1 MPEWVLAFAGTIER
15 RRASLDYPK
24 EEQLADRPLDAGTYV
39 DAAAALIG
47 LPLDPAHRPGVIL
60 NMQRI
65 AEMAALVMA
74 FPLPEGTEPAPVF
87 RP

>member
-1 MPEWVLAFAGTIER
+1 MT
-15 RRASLDYPK
+15 K
-24 EEQLADRPLDAGTYV
+24 NEEGELADRSSDIEVYV

-60 NMQRI
+60 NMHRI
-65 AEMAALVMA
+65 AEMAGLVMA
-74 FPLPEGTEPAPVF
+74 FPLPEETEPAPVF

>member
-1 MPEWVLAFAGTIER
+1 M
-15 RRASLDYPK
+15 K
-24 EEQLADRPLDAGTYV
+24 EEQLADRPFDAASYV
-39 DAAAALIG
+39 DAAAALTG

-65 AEMAALVMA
+65 AEMAVLVMS
-74 FPLPEGTEPAPVF
+74 FPLPDDAEPAPVF